1 MHLFI
6 QEYECLV
13 LVNKGKLKNYGG
25 TLQLAPYP
33 GEAVNILFPSCC
45 ETGMSS
51 SSVSKFSSPETP
63 SLLTISVGVG
73 IIAGLLTL
81 CIFYL
86 GLFILGKAQFNFNIN
101 FLTGKWKMSH

>member
-6 QEYECLV
+6 QEYEFLV

-51 SSVSKFSSPETP
+51 RSVSKFSSPETP
-63 SLLTISVGVG
+63 SLLTLKERGQS
-73 IIAGLLTL
+73 IIRVIDLT
-81 CIFYL
+81 
-86 GLFILGKAQFNFNIN
+86 
-101 FLTGKWKMSH
+101 